1 MKELIRFRQFL
12 TEGYINENVSPA
24 ALIKVYQDEI
34 RAVMA
39 NEQEN
44 EVPAYE
50 KGIEMLKQGASPEEA
65 NDEVY
70 RMLIKITGDYSSD
83 PTVFMDLARK
93 IDAQGQLNE
102 NIDPQ
107 DQKTLEVAVDNFLN
121 QGDEVS
127 NPKAGDE
134 LIYDWE
140 DDDMKIKG
148 EIPSEFVKFDENFAA
163 KFEVRKVGG
172 NKYEFKV
179 TAKVDVDKL

>member
-12 TEGYINENVSPA
+12 AEGYINENVSPA
-24 ALIKVYQDEI
+24 ALRKVYQDEI

-83 PTVFMDLARK
+83 PTVFMDLASK
-93 IDAQGQLNE
+93 IDAQ
-102 NIDPQ
+102 
-107 DQKTLEVAVDNFLN
+107 
-121 QGDEVS
+121 
-127 NPKAGDE
+127 
-134 LIYDWE
+134 
-140 DDDMKIKG
+140 
-148 EIPSEFVKFDENFAA
+148 
-163 KFEVRKVGG
+163 
-172 NKYEFKV
+172 
-179 TAKVDVDKL
+179 